1 MLTTPR
7 LVLRRP
13 TDDDLAPFAAMN
25 ADAEV
30 MQNFPA
36 PLTFEE
42 SKELFQ
48 RLRADHDRDGFGWLT
63 VESRTTGGFVGC
75 VGIRRTQF
83 QAAFTPC
90 IEIAW
95 RLVRAEWGRGLA
107 PEAANAVLGWAFQ
120 THLVEQVFAFTYEG
134 NWASRRVMEK
144 LGMTR
149 RSEFDFEHPVL
160 TSGHRLRPHVVYSM
174 AQAAFASRGEVMDGV

>member
-1 MLTTPR
+1 VLTTPR

-13 TDDDLAPFAAMN
+13 TDEDLAPFAAMN
-25 ADAEV
+25 ADPDV
-30 MQNFPA
+30 MRHFPA

-42 SKELFQ
+42 SRALFE
-48 RLRADHDRDGFGWLT
+48 RLGADYDRDGFGWLT

-107 PEAANAVLGWAFQ
+107 PEAAHAVLRWAFE
-120 THLVEQVFAFTYEG
+120 THLVEEVFSFTYEG
-134 NWASRRVMEK
+134 NCASRRVMEK
-144 LGMTR
+144 LGMKR

-160 TSGHRLRPHVVYSM
+160 IPGHRLRPHVVYSM
-174 AQAAFASRGEVMDGV
+174 ARTTFAGEVTDGV